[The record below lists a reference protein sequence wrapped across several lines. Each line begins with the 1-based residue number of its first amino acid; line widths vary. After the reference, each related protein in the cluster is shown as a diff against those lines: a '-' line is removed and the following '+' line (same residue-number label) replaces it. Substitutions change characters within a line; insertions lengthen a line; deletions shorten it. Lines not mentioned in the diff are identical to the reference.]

1 VVHLSGVF
9 FLHKRNKE
17 PVIVAYKGL
26 TLRLTGFVTLFI
38 LSHFSHHLL
47 TALVIPML
55 PFIRDTFA
63 LSYTGA
69 GLVAAAFNF
78 SNGLGQLPAGWLADK
93 AGPRN
98 VMTIGLAGV
107 ALAGAL
113 VGISSGL
120 PLLIVFLV
128 LMGLAGGGY
137 HPAAPPLIIGA
148 VGQAHRGKALGFHV
162 IGGSLSHFISPVIGI
177 SLAVLWGWRGA
188 FLGTALPVFTFG
200 IFFYIFLG
208 KISIGAASK
217 PSETA
222 GAASELPD
230 APAVTHIHASTAPL
244 REWKKNLRLIAFLAL
259 TSTATSF
266 GQACITF
273 SPMVMLDFFHVSEKA
288 AALTLS
294 VIYSAGF
301 WVAPISGFVSDRV
314 GRVSVLVAM
323 SLLLIPVIGLVT
335 LVPYGLFTYILM
347 MGYGVVLFAR
357 MPVSEAF
364 IIETVST
371 RKRSTVLG
379 IYYAAGM
386 VVGATLTPLIGMG
399 IDRYGFQSALTV
411 TALIYSALVTL
422 FIFLLGISSNRAPR
436 NVMVERQ

>member
-1 VVHLSGVF
+1 MAH
-9 FLHKRNKE
+9 
-17 PVIVAYKGL
+17 KGL
-26 TLRLTGFVTLFI
+26 TLRLAGFVTLFI

-55 PFIRDTFA
+55 PFIRDSFA
-63 LSYTGA
+63 LSYTAA

-78 SNGLGQLPAGWLADK
+78 SNGLGQLPAGWLADRFG
-93 AGPRN
+93 ARN

-113 VGISSGL
+113 VGLSSGL
-120 PLLIVFLV
+120 GLLILFLV

-148 VGQAHRGKALGFHV
+148 VGDAHRGKALGFHV

-188 FLGTALPVFTFG
+188 FLGTALPVFVFG
-200 IFFYIFLG
+200 VFFYVFLG
-208 KISIGAASK
+208 RIGIGAAPK
-217 PSETA
+217 PSAAETA

-230 APAVTHIHASTAPL
+230 APSATHIHTRSVPL
-244 REWKKNLRLIAFLAL
+244 RDWRKALRLVAFLAL
-259 TSTATSF
+259 TSAATSF

-273 SPMVMLDFFHVSEKA
+273 SPMVMLDFFHVGEKA
-288 AALTLS
+288 AAMTLS
-294 VIYSAGF
+294 IIYSVGF
-301 WVAPISGFVSDRV
+301 WAAPLSGYFSDRI

-323 SLLLIPVIGLVT
+323 SMLLIPVIGLVT
-335 LVPYGLFTYILM
+335 LVPYGLVTYVIM
-347 MGYGVVLFAR
+347 MGFGVVLFAR

-364 IIETVST
+364 IIENVSP
-371 RKRSTVLG
+371 RKRSSVLG

-386 VVGATLTPLIGMG
+386 VGGAALTPLIGMG
-399 IDRYGFQSALTV
+399 IDRYGFQSAFFV
-411 TALIYSALVTL
+411 TALVYAALVL
-422 FIFLLGISSNRAPR
+422 IFTSLLVISGRKVPA
-436 NVMVERQ
+436 EAALKG